1 MSKKKLKRT
10 NPPKAQ
16 KVIEEKQPEKS
27 NTLIFGG
34 VILAISSI
42 GFLFFVLSEKIFH
55 LGWKVAFEYI

>member
-55 LGWKVAFEYI
+55 LG